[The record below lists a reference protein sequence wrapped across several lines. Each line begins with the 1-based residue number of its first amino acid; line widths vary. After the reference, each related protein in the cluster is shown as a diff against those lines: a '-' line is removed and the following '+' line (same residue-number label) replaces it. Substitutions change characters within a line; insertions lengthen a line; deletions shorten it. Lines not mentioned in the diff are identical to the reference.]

1 MKKTKTMTT
10 DEQQFAEAVRA
21 SAQQIWQAGLG
32 AFGKAQEESSKMIA
46 SLIKEGKEALSR
58 HADAEQAHQSKHFSA
73 MSDQEFEQGVVRA
86 LDKLE
91 MPTKKDLHALS
102 LQLDALQQAVLALTK
117 KAAPTAAKKSPV
129 TLSTAVSRKKTV
141 ASKDKVLGASKP
153 KPSTARKKAIR

>member
-21 SAQQIWQAGLG
+21 SAQQIWQAGMG
-32 AFGKAQEESSKMIA
+32 AFGRAQEESSKMFA
-46 SLIKEGKEALSR
+46 GLIKESKEAQTR
-58 HADAEQAHQSKHFSA
+58 HADAQAAQQSNPSSA
-73 MSDQEFEQGVVRA
+73 MSDQEFEKRVARA
-86 LDKLE
+86 LDNLG
-91 MPTKKDLHALS
+91 MPTKKDLHAFS